1 MKKSV
6 MRAFLFGGALAS
18 MVGAEGFS
26 QTPKKETL
34 ADAIRFEKYKIAAA
48 EAQAKKDA
56 AESSTASRSA
66 QTRKAR
72 KQGQAD
78 SVKPQ
83 NQPAPA
89 PVK

>member
-6 MRAFLFGGALAS
+6 IKALLFGGVLAT
-18 MVGAEGFS
+18 MLGAEGFS
-26 QTPKKETL
+26 QTPKRETL

-56 AESSTASRSA
+56 GESSTA
-66 QTRKAR
+66 TRTRRAR

-78 SVKPQ
+78 SAKPQ
-83 NQPAPA
+83 NRPAT
-89 PVK
+89 VK